1 MVRDCAVISS
11 IRTEIF
17 KSYANEHKLNYSLK
31 NLKTFIWEFY
41 INLIY
46 SLKLCFIIIYHI
58 KKRLVTF

>member
-41 INLIY
+41 INLIFNIF
-46 SLKLCFIIIYHI
+46 LKTLFHHN
-58 KKRLVTF
+58 LS